1 MTSDYCQFAFDEI
14 DDELTDLLL
23 EISNYEDDDFVIGI
37 LILLKSKNEKQKV
50 IEYIYTKGTNTTKRE
65 VVDVALAIHRMRKY

>member
-50 IEYIYTKGTNTTKRE
+50 IEYIYTKGKNTTKRE